1 MQENKMGVMPEG
13 KLLLSMSLPVMGSML
28 ISALYNIVDSMFV
41 ARISDNALNAVSLSF
56 PIQLLMISLATGIGV
71 GLNVLLSHALGAGQQ
86 QRADSIATNS
96 IFLSFVCWI
105 AFAILGQLFSAPFL
119 SLFTENKVVLSMGL
133 DYLRICTGFSG
144 GVFLL
149 FTAERLMQATG
160 KTVYHMLIQCLG
172 AGLNIILDPIF
183 IFGYWGCP
191 AFGVAGAAAATVIGQ
206 CVAAAVGLWL
216 NHLLNHDIHLSF
228 RGFRPGRAINLE
240 ICRVGLPAALIQ
252 ALSTFMVAGMNAVL
266 MPLHAAA
273 VGFFGVYYKL
283 QNFLYMPLY
292 GMTNTLVPIIGY
304 NLGAGKPNR
313 IRRLAWQAV
322 KFSLVLMGAGMVLFL
337 LFTRALLGL
346 FGSEAFAYSG
356 GLAAIRIIAPSF
368 LPAGVILTFAGMLQ
382 GLGRSGEALLLSSL
396 RQIIFL
402 LPVAY
407 LLGQHNLSVLWIA
420 FPVAELLSLPASLWL
435 WRRAAKALQ
444 K

>member
-149 FTAERLMQATG
+149 FTAER
-160 KTVYHMLIQCLG
+160 

-337 LFTRALLGL
+337 LFPRVLLGL